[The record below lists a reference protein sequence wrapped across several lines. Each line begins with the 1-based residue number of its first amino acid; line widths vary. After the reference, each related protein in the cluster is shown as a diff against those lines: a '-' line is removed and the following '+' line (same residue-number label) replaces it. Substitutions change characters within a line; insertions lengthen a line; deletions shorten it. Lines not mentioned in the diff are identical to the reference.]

1 MTEKDFF
8 KRAYSERTGCG
19 GPLYFA
25 GMLLLLFLV
34 SGCATK
40 RSTES
45 NIDVH
50 SIELMTQKMDSMLHA
65 TSTWQQSIFQKQTA
79 IVDSFKQRE
88 VRDTSR
94 TVFLDEEGKIIK
106 ETVVIKE
113 LVESD
118 HSTKESEKEYWEERF
133 RKTDSLLQ
141 VSLAKQEKMDS
152 TLQLRQKDTV
162 VEKKPTLGERL
173 KWIGLGVILAVIG
186 FFAIA
191 SAFMKKK

>member
-79 IVDSFKQRE
+79 LDDSFKQRE

>member
-79 IVDSFKQRE
+79 LVDSFKQRE

-118 HSTKESEKEYWEERF
+118 HSTKESEKEYWEELV

-162 VEKKPTLGERL
+162 VEKKPTFGERL

>member
-65 TSTWQQSIFQKQTA
+65 TSTWQQSIYQKQTA
-79 IVDSFKQRE
+79 LVDSFKQRE

>member
-1 MTEKDFF
+1 MTEQDFF

-25 GMLLLLFLV
+25 CMLLLLFLV

-79 IVDSFKQRE
+79 LVDSFKQRE

>member
-79 IVDSFKQRE
+79 LVDSFKQRE

-118 HSTKESEKEYWEERF
+118 HSTKESEKEYWEELV

>member
-25 GMLLLLFLV
+25 CMLLLLFLA

-79 IVDSFKQRE
+79 LVDSFKQRE

>member
-79 IVDSFKQRE
+79 LVDSFKQRE

-118 HSTKESEKEYWEERF
+118 HSTKESEKEYWEELV
-133 RKTDSLLQ
+133 RKTDSILQ

>member
-25 GMLLLLFLV
+25 CMLLLLFLV

-79 IVDSFKQRE
+79 LVDSFKQRE

>member
-1 MTEKDFF
+1 MNEKDFF

-79 IVDSFKQRE
+79 LVDSFKQRE

>member
-25 GMLLLLFLV
+25 CMLLLLFLV

-65 TSTWQQSIFQKQTA
+65 TSTWQQSIFQKQTDL
-79 IVDSFKQRE
+79 VDSFKQRE

-118 HSTKESEKEYWEERF
+118 HSTKESEKEYWEELV

>member
-65 TSTWQQSIFQKQTA
+65 TSTWQQSIYQKQTA
-79 IVDSFKQRE
+79 LVDSFKQRE

-118 HSTKESEKEYWEERF
+118 HSTKESEKEYWEELV

>member
-1 MTEKDFF
+1 MTGKDFF

-65 TSTWQQSIFQKQTA
+65 TSTWQQSIYQKQTA
-79 IVDSFKQRE
+79 LVDSFKQRE